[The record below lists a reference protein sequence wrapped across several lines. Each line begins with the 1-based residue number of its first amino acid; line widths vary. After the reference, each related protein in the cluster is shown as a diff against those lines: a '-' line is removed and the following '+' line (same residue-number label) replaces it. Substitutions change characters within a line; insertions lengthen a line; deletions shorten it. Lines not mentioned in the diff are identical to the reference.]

1 MIHAITRGCHDTA
14 WLKGASMSKPAMRA
28 RIRMSPVNVIATIAV
43 TTMLAGA
50 TAGSAQ
56 TPTREGNES
65 DFRDWQPS
73 RGEVS
78 AEERAAGIRP
88 SPAQRNVEDQQ
99 LKSIYQQLMGNE
111 QTSPPATGQ
120 GSQR

>member
-1 MIHAITRGCHDTA
+1 
-14 WLKGASMSKPAMRA
+14 MSKQAMRS
-28 RIRMSPVNVIATIAV
+28 RTRMTPVNVIATIVV
-43 TTMLAGA
+43 TTMLAGT
-50 TAGSAQ
+50 TAGSAQTQ

-65 DFRDWQPS
+65 NFRDWQPN

-78 AEERAAGIRP
+78 VEEHAAGIRP

-111 QTSPPATGQ
+111 QTSPPVTGQ
-120 GSQR
+120 GSSR